1 MRRFQ
6 FRLESILELRE
17 KQADQ
22 KRLELGA
29 ITQRCEALERDIE
42 AHVALRTRTLT
53 GHGLASMADIE
64 YRRAVEAYAA
74 RLTAELNR
82 FRSDLKEAE
91 RHRDEVAEEYR
102 EAQRKAEVL
111 EKLRSRRKE
120 SYLETV
126 KREEQL
132 RLDEISQR
140 MMWSAKE

>member
-1 MRRFQ
+1 MRKFH

-22 KRLELGA
+22 KRLHLGA

-42 AHVALRTRTLT
+42 SHEALRRRTLT
-53 GHGLASMADIE
+53 DHGLTAMADID
-64 YRRAVEAYAA
+64 YRRAAEAYAA
-74 RLTAELNR
+74 RLQVEMNR
-82 FRSDLKEAE
+82 LREQLREAE
-91 RHRDEVAEEYR
+91 REREAVAEEYR

-111 EKLRSRRKE
+111 EKLRERRKA
-120 SYLETV
+120 SYMEIM

-140 MMWSAKE
+140 MMWSGTE